1 MFGILI
7 QQVME
12 DWSLDEV
19 SAWLETK
26 NLGVL
31 VSKFK
36 GMSYKSQSNANALTT
51 FCIITVSMIILITFF
66 RHFILLQYEHKYD
79 TTAVDFC
86 FVFVIVCH
94 L

>member
-31 VSKFK
+31 VSRFK
-36 GMSYKSQSNANALTT
+36 GMSYKS
-51 FCIITVSMIILITFF
+51 
-66 RHFILLQYEHKYD
+66 
-79 TTAVDFC
+79 
-86 FVFVIVCH
+86 
-94 L
+94 